1 LLKQTAGEVQSFQS
15 SKSAILERKIEET
28 AAGLQMS
35 FTKALRNLSEA
46 NASTIIDYIAAVR
59 VEVNPSD
66 NYRKDLIDILSKFAR
81 FTENKY
87 FRDITRVDI
96 ISFLESYRRTDAVD
110 PLHKWIGTYNTYR
123 MSLLRSTLQIRL
135 SA

>member
-1 LLKQTAGEVQSFQS
+1 
-15 SKSAILERKIEET
+15 
-28 AAGLQMS
+28 LQMS

-81 FTENKY
+81 FIENKY